1 MDKNYL
7 QLFVDETSLTNRMVL
22 GTLLPEKI
30 WEPLPHFFQTWLRNY
45 TAGTLVYFITSFL
58 WSFYFY
64 YYKHNIYVPK
74 DAIPSRKS
82 MLLQIYVAMKAMP
95 WYCLLPTVSEY
106 MVENGWTRCFS
117 RISDVGWF
125 SYTFN
130 LCLYLVIVEFGI
142 YWMHREL
149 HDIKPLYKYLHATH
163 HIYNKQNTLS
173 PFAAMFGLPSY

>member
-74 DAIPSRKS
+74 GERAGVPRGERVRPVKRRDGDNFK
-82 MLLQIYVAMKAMP
+82 
-95 WYCLLPTVSEY
+95 
-106 MVENGWTRCFS
+106 
-117 RISDVGWF
+117 
-125 SYTFN
+125 
-130 LCLYLVIVEFGI
+130 
-142 YWMHREL
+142 
-149 HDIKPLYKYLHATH
+149 
-163 HIYNKQNTLS
+163 
-173 PFAAMFGLPSY
+173 